1 MDAPLKNNSENFYF
15 NLGTRVK
22 AYRELC
28 EPVADDASFLWV
40 LRSIVV
46 NQPDYNSAD
55 LIALDTRIDATFN
68 ALMTAP
74 EESWDI
80 CASAMSIQQSGELFA
95 AANIAFRSL
104 DVRKIQQV
112 VEAGMQSKEAFIGLA
127 GALAWLPGRLCHSWI
142 KKFLTSKD
150 LDHKHLAVTVCSLRR
165 EDPREYLTAI
175 IQREDCMAHQPLY
188 ARSIRLI
195 GELKRMDLAPAVR
208 LALQS
213 KDPMTLFWATWSSIL
228 LGDKSVIENLKP
240 FVLSENPYQSRAID
254 LAFRLLPTEAAREWI
269 NLLAKNPQQIRQV
282 IRASVTFGDPHAIN
296 WLITQM
302 RVPALMRLAGEA
314 FSTITGIALEEHR
327 LALEELPQLEDQLP
341 SAAANDDLT
350 DGDVDLS
357 DDDRLPFPSADKIA
371 AVWQKYQQRF
381 IPGRRYFMGQQ
392 LSSEHLL
399 SVYTSGNQRQR
410 RAAALELALLQSD
423 HFLLNYAAKDLSE

>member
-22 AYRELC
+22 AYREIC

-46 NQPDYNSAD
+46 NQPDYD
-55 LIALDTRIDATFN
+55 LTDLLALDTRIDATFN

-74 EESWDI
+74 EESWDV
-80 CASAMSIQQSGELFA
+80 CASAMSIQQSGELFV

-112 VEAGMQSKEAFIGLA
+112 VETGTQSSEAFIGLA

-150 LDHKHLAVTVCSLRR
+150 LDHKHLAVTACSLRR

-195 GELKRMDLAPAVR
+195 GELKRMDLAPAVHA
-208 LALQS
+208 ALQS
-213 KDPMTLFWATWSSIL
+213 KDPMILFWATWSLTL
-228 LGDKSVIENLKP
+228 LGNKSVIENLKT
-240 FVLSENPYQSRAID
+240 FVLSENPYQARAID
-254 LAFRLLPTEAAREWI
+254 LAFRVLPIDEAREWI

-282 IRASVTFGDPHAIN
+282 IRASATFGDPHAIN

-357 DDDRLPFPSADKIA
+357 DDDRLPFPNADKIA

-381 IPGRRYFMGQQ
+381 VPGRRYFMGQE
-392 LSSEHLL
+392 LNSEHLL
-399 SVYTSGNQRQR
+399 NTFANGNQRQR
-410 RAAALELALLQSD
+410 RAAALELALLESD
-423 HFLLNYAAKDLSE
+423 HYLLNYAAKDLTE

>member
-1 MDAPLKNNSENFYF
+1 M
-15 NLGTRVK
+15 K
-22 AYRELC
+22 AYREIC

-46 NQPDYNSAD
+46 NQPDYDLAD
-55 LIALDTRIDATFN
+55 LSALDARIDATFN

-112 VEAGMQSKEAFIGLA
+112 IETGTQSSEAFIGLA

-142 KKFLTSKD
+142 KKFFTSKD
-150 LDHKHLAVTVCSLRR
+150 LDHKHLAVTACSLRR
-165 EDPREYLTAI
+165 EDPREYLTSI
-175 IQREDCMAHQPLY
+175 IQREDCMAHKLLY
-188 ARSIRLI
+188 ARSLRLI
-195 GELKRMDLAPAVR
+195 GELKRMDLASAVHA
-208 LALQS
+208 ALQS
-213 KDPMTLFWATWSSIL
+213 KDPMILFWATWSLTL
-228 LGDKSVIENLKP
+228 LGNKSVIENLKT
-240 FVLSENPYQSRAID
+240 FVLSENPYQARAID
-254 LAFRLLPTEAAREWI
+254 LAFRVLPTDEAREWI

-282 IRASVTFGDPHAIN
+282 IRASATFGDPHAIN

-314 FSTITGIALEEHR
+314 FTTITGIDLEKHG
-327 LALEELPQLEDQLP
+327 LALAELPNLDDQLP
-341 SAAANDDLT
+341 NEDPADSNVQMDE
-350 DGDVDLS
+350 DG
-357 DDDRLPFPSADKIA
+357 RLPFPDVDKVA

-381 IPGRRYFMGQQ
+381 VAGQRYFMGQGITA
-392 LSSEHLL
+392 EHLTA
-399 SVYTSGNQRQR
+399 VYASANQRQR
-410 RAAALELALLQSD
+410 RAAGLELALLQPSQY
-423 HFLLNYAAKDLSE
+423 LLNHAIKGLTEE

>member
-1 MDAPLKNNSENFYF
+1 M
-15 NLGTRVK
+15 K
-22 AYRELC
+22 AYREIY

-46 NQPDYNSAD
+46 NQADYDSAD
-55 LIALDTRIDATFN
+55 LLALDERIDATFN

-80 CASAMSIQQSGELFA
+80 CANAMSIQQSGELFA

-104 DVRKIQQV
+104 DVRKIQEV
-112 VEAGMQSKEAFIGLA
+112 VEAGMQSQEAFTGLA

-175 IQREDCMAHQPLY
+175 VQRDDCIAHKPLY
-188 ARSIRLI
+188 IRSLRLI
-195 GELKRMDLAPAVR
+195 GELKRTDLAPVVR
-208 LALQS
+208 VALQS
-213 KDPMTLFWATWSSIL
+213 KDPMILFWATWSSII
-228 LGDKSVIENLKP
+228 LGDKSVINNLKT
-240 FVLSENPYQSRAID
+240 FVLSESPYQARAID
-254 LAFRLLPTEAAREWI
+254 LAFRILPVDEAREWI
-269 NLLAKNPQQIRQV
+269 NLLAKSPKQIRQV
-282 IRASVTFGDPHAIN
+282 IKASATFGDPHAIN

-314 FSTITGIALEEHR
+314 FSTITGIALEEHK
-327 LALEELPQLEDQLP
+327 LALEELPQLDDQLP
-341 SAAANDDLT
+341 ATAANEDLE
-350 DGDVDLS
+350 DGDLNLS
-357 DDDRLPFPSADKIA
+357 DDDRLPFPNADKIA
-371 AVWQKYQQRF
+371 AVWQRYQQRF

-392 LSSEHLL
+392 LNSEHLFTI
-399 SVYTSGNQRQR
+399 YASGNQRQR
-410 RAAALELALLQSD
+410 RAAALELALLQSEQY
-423 HFLLNYAAKDLSE
+423 LLNYAAKGLTE